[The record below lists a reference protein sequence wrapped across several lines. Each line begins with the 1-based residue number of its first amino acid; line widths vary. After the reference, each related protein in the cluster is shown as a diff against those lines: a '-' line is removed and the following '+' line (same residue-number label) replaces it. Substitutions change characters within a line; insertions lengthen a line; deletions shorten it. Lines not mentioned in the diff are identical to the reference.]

1 MLKSL
6 EKSKREHTYA
16 RSVISK
22 VDPSRNTNQHRGKQK
37 KLSLVTLHQKEKFKD
52 GKINHLRLFE
62 QQFFHR
68 HRAVKT
74 FPKDK

>member
-37 KLSLVTLHQKEKFKD
+37 KNSLWSHYIKKKNLKME
-52 GKINHLRLFE
+52 R
-62 QQFFHR
+62 
-68 HRAVKT
+68 
-74 FPKDK
+74 